1 MLWYWGILHAF
12 FAYIFFV
19 EKPFWLIGSF
29 HLWDGMNWWTSREM
43 SQSTQA
49 NELRLPLSRV
59 DRATH
64 EALDTLK
71 QQQVEGWES
80 C

>member
-1 MLWYWGILHAF
+1 MALRYLARVYAF
-12 FAYIFFV
+12 FFCGTPV
-19 EKPFWLIGSF
+19 WLIDSFDSF
-29 HLWDGMNWWTSREM
+29 HLWDGMNGWTSREM

>member
-1 MLWYWGILHAF
+1 MHMFFLWKSLFDSSTHSI
-12 FAYIFFV
+12 
-19 EKPFWLIGSF
+19 S
-29 HLWDGMNWWTSREM
+29 GMGWTSREM